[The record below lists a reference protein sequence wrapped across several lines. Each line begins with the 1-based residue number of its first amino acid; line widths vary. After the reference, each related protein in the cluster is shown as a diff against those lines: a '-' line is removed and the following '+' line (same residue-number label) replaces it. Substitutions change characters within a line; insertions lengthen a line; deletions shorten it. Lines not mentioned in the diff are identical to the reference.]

1 MNLTAL
7 AVRATMQQENI
18 ITAEARQ
25 EAVKTLSKI
34 LIEIGTVERIRK
46 ILCEL
51 ENLISIFCTWNKNL
65 FAKKKN
71 HETIVYYCMV
81 YVVASSIMIPGR

>member
-25 EAVKTLSKI
+25 EAVKTLFKI
-34 LIEIGTVERIRK
+34 LIEIGTVVRIRK

-51 ENLISIFCTWNKNL
+51 DNLISIC
-65 FAKKKN
+65 
-71 HETIVYYCMV
+71 
-81 YVVASSIMIPGR
+81 